1 MYIKGKIK
9 DFFVDKNIFMSY
21 FTSKYKQLN
30 LYNYG
35 KEDRLVGA
43 ILG

>member
-21 FTSKYKQLN
+21 CTSEYKQLIF
-30 LYNYG
+30 YYG